1 MYLEVAIYE
10 AKVSTK
16 KGLAEYNIATTPL
29 KTKDINSTYPSF
41 QMRYVTLFQLKG
53 PNIYKLKQ
61 KSKVSFTMEIT
72 YLKLDGR

>member
-10 AKVSTK
+10 AKVSTQ

-41 QMRYVTLFQLKG
+41 QMRYVTLF
-53 PNIYKLKQ
+53 
-61 KSKVSFTMEIT
+61 
-72 YLKLDGR
+72 